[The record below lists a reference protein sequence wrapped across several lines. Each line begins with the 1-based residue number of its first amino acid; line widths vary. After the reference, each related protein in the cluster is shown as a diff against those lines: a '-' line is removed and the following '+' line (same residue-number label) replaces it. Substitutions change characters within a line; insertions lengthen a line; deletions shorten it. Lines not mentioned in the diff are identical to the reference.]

1 MSGKRK
7 KEIDETLELPK
18 IQEVKGTTAKE
29 EYSSDYCKIYQ
40 GTATNKLKTVSVAN
54 NKPTIEDYSG
64 DAIIEADGLK
74 ILLEKY
80 TTKKT
85 GLRISTQKLIDYS
98 IIRLT
103 EVNNYKEK
111 AVEKLTTGVCFPL
124 KEYAKALGYD
134 IVERVTE
141 TPDEKKK
148 EKKRIDKILEK
159 VRNRVNEDLEVL
171 YSMSLSWKEP
181 KGGVKGKSQDY
192 ADVRLLQSK
201 SIQRGIVYIQF
212 TEMMTSYLAN
222 AYVMQYPKSL
232 FKLDE
237 RNPVAYQIGYKLA
250 LHNCILNNVKN
261 KTQGI
266 IKVETLLNA
275 TGEIKTIESINE
287 TDPGHWDRRIKEPL
301 EKALDY
307 LKEKNILSYWEY
319 SNSKG
324 VPLNDEQAEIK
335 VYEDFIKLYIHFDLK
350 NKKK

>member
-1 MSGKRK
+1 MTKRI
-7 KEIDETLELPK
+7 KEKALELPK
-18 IQEVKGTTAKE
+18 IQGVAVSAPSV
-29 EYSSDYCKIYQ
+29 EYTEDCCKMYQ
-40 GTATNKLKTVSVAN
+40 GTATNKLKTVSVTN

-64 DAIIEADGLK
+64 NAVIETDGLK

-85 GLRISTQKLIDYS
+85 GLRISTQKLIDYG
-98 IIRLT
+98 IVKLT

-111 AVEKLTTGVCFPL
+111 TVEKLTTGVCFPL

-134 IVERVTE
+134 VTE
-141 TPDEKKK
+141 KITETADEKKK
-148 EKKRIDKILEK
+148 EKKRIDRILEK

-181 KGGVKGKSQDY
+181 KGGTKGKSQDY
-192 ADVRLLQSK
+192 ADVRLLQAK
-201 SIQRGIVYIQF
+201 SIQRGVVYIQF

-250 LHNCILNNVKN
+250 LHNCIFNNVKKN
-261 KTQGI
+261 TQGI

-275 TGEIKTIESINE
+275 SGEIKTIESINE

-307 LKEKNILSYWEY
+307 LKQKNILEYWEY

-324 VPLNDEQAEIK
+324 VALTDEQAEIK
-335 VYEDFIKLYIHFDLK
+335 NYDDFIKLYIHFDLK